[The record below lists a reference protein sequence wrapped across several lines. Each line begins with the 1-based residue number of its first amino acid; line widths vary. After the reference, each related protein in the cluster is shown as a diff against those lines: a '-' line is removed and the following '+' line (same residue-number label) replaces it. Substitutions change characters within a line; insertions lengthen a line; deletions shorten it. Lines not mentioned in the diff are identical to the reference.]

1 MFSSSNP
8 NTTRCVF
15 QQIQEPNLQPPPSE
29 PFAPVRSKVLTN
41 LLGFPHCSSPELLPG
56 CRQKPGADDEKWR
69 FFGDPFSRET
79 CNHPINAHSPRSY
92 FLDISLSSNFSIP
105 PFGLKWGCIRKTK
118 HHPFSFNLDACELL
132 FYPLICWSKWNW
144 CSFSFRLQPLPPSS
158 KTHKKMLASWESPG
172 LNHKMGDS
180 LGTKRP
186 RPGAEP
192 KLLGTKC
199 LTPTLG
205 WMLPR
210 FLDKSWDKYP
220 TYKNS
225 TSIETPVSCFF
236 LFLFGVIPINWFSQ
250 IFFHLCCN
258 STKGNKSARETWL
271 PSTHPWWWTTVIYQG
286 GIRKKS
292 QKKQI
297 KGLFQ

>member
-1 MFSSSNP
+1 MQSSNKCSFP
-8 NTTRCVF
+8 QKLFLGHIFKFKFLHPTFWLEMRLHQKNKTSSF
-15 QQIQEPNLQPPPSE
+15 FIQS
-29 PFAPVRSKVLTN
+29 
-41 LLGFPHCSSPELLPG
+41 G
-56 CRQKPGADDEKWR
+56 CLW
-69 FFGDPFSRET
+69 
-79 CNHPINAHSPRSY
+79 I
-92 FLDISLSSNFSIP
+92 I
-105 PFGLKWGCIRKTK
+105 
-118 HHPFSFNLDACELL
+118 ELL

-258 STKGNKSARETWL
+258 STEGNKSARETWL